1 MPTLANP
8 FRRLFAKTPF
18 SQPRARGRH
27 ARPQAA
33 MVSQVHRTEQLD
45 DRVMLN
51 GNVTVEVLAGGTTL
65 KVTGDGEANEI
76 IMDFIVEAGNSRI
89 FFDNFDA
96 DTTINGSGNELN
108 IPAAGITT
116 ININMGD
123 GDDVVDSLAAS
134 IGGAAWSNPNA
145 FGALDIL
152 LVDMGDGNDR
162 FDLDGRNIA
171 GVAVPDNVF
180 TGIATVQGGPGN
192 DTMTLENWGF
202 GGDVRFR
209 GISGND
215 QMFLTDVSIGGT
227 LRARTNFGEDRLTI
241 NRVEV
246 DGETRIAAGSGGPI
260 LTEITNLK
268 SQGTVT
274 VRGADDMDYV
284 SIVDSV
290 SGNDLVVSTFEGDD
304 LVRLQRVAVTGQT
317 QIVTAEGDDHVF
329 LNGDSNNLGAPGYLI
344 FGDRLFITTGA
355 DDDNIMIIS
364 DPGRTF
370 FGENAV
376 IRGETGTD
384 LYQLAG
390 TINTPFGTTIE
401 QNLTADDG
409 TLGDPILDALVASF
423 GTNFGFGLNADAF
436 RPEVSMN

>member
-1 MPTLANP
+1 
-8 FRRLFAKTPF
+8 
-18 SQPRARGRH
+18 
-27 ARPQAA
+27 
-33 MVSQVHRTEQLD
+33 
-45 DRVMLN
+45 MLN

-65 KVTGDGEANEI
+65 RVTGDGEANEL

-89 FFDNFDA
+89 FFQNFDA
-96 DTTINGSGNELN
+96 DTTINGSGASLD

-123 GDDVVDSLAAS
+123 GDDVIDSLAGTDGS
-134 IGGAAWSNPNA
+134 AWSIANA

-162 FDLDGRNIA
+162 FDLDGRNFA

-209 GISGND
+209 GISGDD
-215 QMFLTDVSIGGT
+215 QMFLTDVSVGGT
-227 LRARTNFGEDRLTI
+227 LRARTNFGEDRLTL
-241 NRVEV
+241 NRVQV

-260 LTEITNLK
+260 LAEITNLK
-268 SQGTVT
+268 SQDTVT

-290 SGNDLVVSTFEGDD
+290 SGGDLVVSTFQNDD
-304 LVRLQRVAVTGQT
+304 LVRLQRTAVTGQT

-329 LNGDSNNLGAPGYLI
+329 LNGNSNNVNEQGYLI

-355 DDDNIMIIS
+355 DDDNIMITS
-364 DPGRTF
+364 EAGRTF
-370 FGENAV
+370 YGENVV

-384 LYQLAG
+384 LFQLVG
-390 TINTPFGTTIE
+390 TMDTPFGNNVE

-409 TLGDPILDALVASF
+409 TLGDPD
-423 GTNFGFGLNADAF
+423 
-436 RPEVSMN
+436 P